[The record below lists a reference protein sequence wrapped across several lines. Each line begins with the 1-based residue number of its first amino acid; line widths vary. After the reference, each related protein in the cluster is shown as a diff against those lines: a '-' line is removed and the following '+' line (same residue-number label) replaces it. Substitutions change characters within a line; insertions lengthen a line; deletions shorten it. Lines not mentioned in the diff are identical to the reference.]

1 VPRATLRS
9 LLARKLRLMLS
20 GLAIVLGVSFVSGTL
35 VLTDSL
41 GRVFDNLFATINA
54 ETAVTV
60 RATSALGDDAM
71 MDDREPVSAELLDT
85 IREVDGVAEA
95 VGWTEGYAQVV
106 GPDGEAVTTGGAPT
120 FGVTFRPDSQQE
132 SLVLREGEAPA
143 RPDEVVL
150 DVATAERV
158 GIEVGDRVTVLLRG
172 PAEEFTV
179 SGLVGFATTD
189 NLAGAAL
196 TGFRPEVAQRV
207 LGSPGTFS
215 EIAVAAEEG
224 VESDELQS
232 RLAPVL
238 PDGVEAVTDDE
249 VIAEGADAVKEG
261 LGFFSTALLVFA
273 AISLFV
279 GAFLI
284 FNTFSMLVAQRTK
297 ELALLRALG
306 ASRRQVTGSVLLE
319 SVVVGLLASIVGFA
333 LGLAVA
339 IGLRGLLGVM
349 GIDLPDGETVVR
361 LRTLVAALVI
371 GVGVTAAAALIPAR
385 RAARISPVEAM
396 RESGPAEDRSLARRG
411 IGGGVLLV
419 AGVAL
424 LAAGLT
430 QGELPLVGLGAVL
443 SFLGVATLSP
453 FVARPVTGLLG
464 APFAR
469 LGVPGRLGRGNAV
482 RSPRRTSATAAALMI
497 GLALVSAVSVLGAS
511 IKTSVV
517 AVVERSLGAD
527 YVLHTATYS
536 PFSNE
541 VATALREQPGV
552 DAVAAF
558 RFGEA
563 RVGEEVTSLQGVEP
577 DALQSVL
584 KLDTVAGDLDALD
597 DGQLAMSE
605 DAASGRGLSVGD
617 EVPVTW
623 SATGE
628 QSMTLGAI
636 YTENEFAGAVLV
648 SGEVFDAN
656 TTQQSLGVVAVSIED
671 GASPAETRTAVDEA
685 VAAFPNVVVEDQ
697 AEFIDA
703 QEKQLDQLL
712 NAITVLLVLSVLIAV
727 LGIINTLALSVVE
740 RTRELGLLRAV
751 GLSRRQLRRMIRVE
765 SVIISIYGALL
776 GLGVGIAFGWA
787 LVRAL
792 REQGITEF
800 TLPVDRLVLVLVA
813 AGVAGVLAAA
823 LPARRAARLDVLQAV
838 AST

>member
-1 VPRATLRS
+1 VTRATLRS

-41 GRVFDNLFATINA
+41 SRVFDNLFATINA

-60 RATSALGDDAM
+60 RATSALDGGVMAE
-71 MDDREPVSAELLDT
+71 REPVPAELLDT
-85 IREVDGVAEA
+85 IRAVDGVAEA
-95 VGWTEGYAQVV
+95 VGAVEGYAQVV
-106 GPDGEAVTTGGAPT
+106 GPDGKAVSTGGAPS
-120 FGVTFRPDSQQE
+120 FGVSYQPDSQQE
-132 SLVLREGEAPA
+132 SLVLRAGEAPA
-143 RPDEVVL
+143 RPDEIVL
-150 DVATAERV
+150 TFSTAERA
-158 GIEVGDRVTVLLRG
+158 GIGVGDRVTVLLRG

-179 SGLVGFATTD
+179 AGLVGFATSD

-196 TGFRPEVAQRV
+196 TGFRPDVAQRV
-207 LGSPGTFS
+207 LGSVGTFS

-224 VESDELQS
+224 VESGALQS
-232 RLAPVL
+232 RLAAVL
-238 PDGVEAVTDDE
+238 PEGVEAVTDE
-249 VIAEGADAVKEG
+249 AVIAESADAVKEG

-284 FNTFSMLVAQRTK
+284 FNTFSMLVAQRTR
-297 ELALLRALG
+297 ELALMRALG

-319 SVVVGLLASIVGFA
+319 SVVVGLLASVVGFA
-333 LGLAVA
+333 LGLGVAV
-339 IGLRGLLGVM
+339 GLRGLLGAM

-361 LRTLVAALVI
+361 PRTLVAALVV
-371 GVGVTAAAALIPAR
+371 GVGVTAAAALVPAR

-396 RESGPAEDRSLARRG
+396 RESGPAEDRSLVKRG
-411 IGGGVLLV
+411 IGGGVLLL

-424 LAAGLT
+424 LAGGLAE
-430 QGELPLVGLGAVL
+430 GELPLVGFGAVL

-469 LGVPGRLGRGNAV
+469 LGIPGRLGRGNAV

-527 YVLHTATYS
+527 YVLHTETWAPYS
-536 PFSNE
+536 TE
-541 VATALREQPGV
+541 VAEALRDEPGIA
-552 DAVAAF
+552 AVAAF
-558 RFGEA
+558 RDGEA
-563 RVGEEVTSLQGVEP
+563 RVGDKITYLQGVEP
-577 DALQSVL
+577 DALEQVL
-584 KLDTVAGDLDALD
+584 KLDVVDGSIAALDA
-597 DGQLAMSE
+597 GELAMSE
-605 DAASGRGLSVGD
+605 EAAAAQGLRVGD

-628 QSMTLGAI
+628 QSMTLGAV
-636 YTENEFAGAVLV
+636 YAANEFAGDVLV
-648 SGEVFDAN
+648 SDVVIDAN
-656 TTQQSLGVVAVSIED
+656 TTSNLVNVVAVSIAD
-671 GASPAETRTAVDEA
+671 DASPAQTRAAVDEA
-685 VAAFPNVVVEDQ
+685 VAPFPNVIVEDQ
-697 AEFIDA
+697 AEFIAA

-765 SVIISIYGALL
+765 SVIIAIYGALL

>member
-1 VPRATLRS
+1 
-9 LLARKLRLMLS
+9 
-20 GLAIVLGVSFVSGTL
+20 

-41 GRVFDNLFATINA
+41 SRVFDNLFATINA

-60 RATSALGDDAM
+60 RATSALDGGVMAE
-71 MDDREPVSAELLDT
+71 REPVPAELLDT
-85 IREVDGVAEA
+85 IRAVDGVAEA
-95 VGWTEGYAQVV
+95 VGAVEGYAQVV
-106 GPDGEAVTTGGAPT
+106 GPDGKAVSTGGAPS
-120 FGVTFRPDSQQE
+120 FGVSYQPDSQQE
-132 SLVLREGEAPA
+132 SLVLRAGEAPA
-143 RPDEVVL
+143 RPDEIVL
-150 DVATAERV
+150 DVSTAERA

-179 SGLVGFATTD
+179 AGLVGFATSD

-196 TGFRPEVAQRV
+196 TGFRPDVAQRV

-224 VESDELQS
+224 VESDALQS
-232 RLAPVL
+232 RLAAVL
-238 PDGVEAVTDDE
+238 PESVEAVTDE
-249 VIAEGADAVKEG
+249 AVIAESADAVKEG

-284 FNTFSMLVAQRTK
+284 FNTFSMLVAQRTR
-297 ELALLRALG
+297 ELALMRALG

-319 SVVVGLLASIVGFA
+319 SVVVGLLASVVGFA
-333 LGLAVA
+333 LGLGVAV
-339 IGLRGLLGVM
+339 GLRGLLGAM

-361 LRTLVAALVI
+361 ARTLVAALVV
-371 GVGVTAAAALIPAR
+371 GVGVTAAAALVPAR

-396 RESGPAEDRSLARRG
+396 RESGPAEDRSLVKRG
-411 IGGGVLLV
+411 IGGGVLLL

-424 LAAGLT
+424 LAGGLAE
-430 QGELPLVGLGAVL
+430 GELPLVGLGAVL

-469 LGVPGRLGRGNAV
+469 LGIPGRLGRGNAV

-527 YVLHTATYS
+527 YVLHTETWSPYS
-536 PFSNE
+536 TE
-541 VATALREQPGV
+541 VAEALRDEPGIA
-552 DAVAAF
+552 AVAAF
-558 RFGEA
+558 RDGEA
-563 RVGEEVTSLQGVEP
+563 RVGDKITYLQGVEP
-577 DALQSVL
+577 DALEQVL
-584 KLDTVAGDLDALD
+584 KLDVVDGSIAALDA
-597 DGQLAMSE
+597 GELAMSE
-605 DAASGRGLSVGD
+605 EAAAAQGLRVGD

-628 QSMTLGAI
+628 QSMTLGAV
-636 YTENEFAGAVLV
+636 YAANEFAGDVLV
-648 SGEVFDAN
+648 SDVVIDAN
-656 TTQQSLGVVAVSIED
+656 TTSNLVNVVAVSIAD
-671 GASPAETRTAVDEA
+671 DASPAQTRAAVDEA
-685 VAAFPNVVVEDQ
+685 VAPFPNVIVEDQ
-697 AEFIDA
+697 AEFIAA

-765 SVIISIYGALL
+765 SVIIAIYGALL

-800 TLPVDRLVLVLVA
+800 TLPVDRLVLVLVVA
-813 AGVAGVLAAA
+813 AIAGVLAAA